1 MIDTTG
7 MDQRWNTRQP
17 LRLEI
22 KVYDS
27 IYGKEEILRTHTKN
41 VSLGGMF
48 ILTAPR
54 QLTVN
59 HNLSI
64 GFPIH
69 NKQGSSHQRLSAR
82 VVRSTEQGAGLAFN
96 DNKPDTI
103 HLLRNMLYDQTSTY

>member
-22 KVYDS
+22 KVFDS
-27 IYGKEEILRTHTKN
+27 IYGEEEILHTHTEN

-54 QLTVN
+54 QLAVN

-64 GFPIH
+64 GFSTH
-69 NKQGSSHQRLSAR
+69 NKQGYSQQRLSAR
-82 VVRSTEQGAGLAFN
+82 VVRSTERGAGVAFS
-96 DNKPDTI
+96 DNKPDTLQ
-103 HLLRNMLYDQTSTY
+103 LLRDMLYDSTSPY

>member
-1 MIDTTG
+1 MIDTTD

-17 LRLEI
+17 LRLDI
-22 KVYDS
+22 TVFDS
-27 IYGKEEILRTHTKN
+27 IYGEEEILHTRTEN
-41 VSLGGMF
+41 ISLGGMF

-54 QLTVN
+54 QLAVN

-69 NKQGSSHQRLSAR
+69 NKQGLSQQRLSAR
-82 VVRSTEQGAGLAFN
+82 VVRSTEQGAGLAFS

-103 HLLRNMLYDQTSTY
+103 HLLRDMLYDQTSIY